1 MQPHLIIITRG
12 REDGG
17 QAALL
22 GAKLALALQAMGTN
36 VSIFLTLSGTRW
48 AFEGTGED
56 VQIADEPSLAVY
68 LSTYLEQ
75 DGPMLVC
82 SPCLDAYCFLPTMDS
97 DAFRKSLRKGAHYAG
112 LSSVAEIMIKG
123 QVTVF

>member
-1 MQPHLIIITRG
+1 MITRG

-22 GAKLALALQAMGTN
+22 GVKLALALQAMGTQA
-36 VSIFLTLSGTRW
+36 SIFLTLAGTRW
-48 AFEGTGED
+48 AFQGTGED
-56 VQIADEPSLAVY
+56 VQLPDEPNLEHY
-68 LSTYLEQ
+68 LNDYLEQ
-75 DGPMLVC
+75 EGNLLVC
-82 SPCLDAYCFLPTMDS
+82 SPCLDAYCVLPTMDS
-97 DAFRKSLRKGAHYAG
+97 HAFKESLRQGARYAG

>member
-1 MQPHLIIITRG
+1 MEPHLIIITRG

-22 GAKLALALQAMGTN
+22 GIKLALALQAMGTPT
-36 VSIFLTLSGTRW
+36 SIFLTLAGTRW

-56 VQIADEPSLAVY
+56 VQLPDEPNLATYV
-68 LSTYLEQ
+68 STYLEQ
-75 DGPMLVC
+75 EGPMLVC

-97 DAFRKSLRKGAHYAG
+97 DSFRKSLRKGAIYAG